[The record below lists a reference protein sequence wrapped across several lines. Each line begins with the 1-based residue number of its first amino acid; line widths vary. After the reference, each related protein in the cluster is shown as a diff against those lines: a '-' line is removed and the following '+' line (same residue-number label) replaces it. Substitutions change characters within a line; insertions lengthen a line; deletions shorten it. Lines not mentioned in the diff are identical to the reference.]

1 MEAFKVYLAA
11 VVTTVVAIAG
21 PFAFTSYV
29 GRNAPRFHLGAARC
43 GHRVDA
49 SNTGRGTT
57 VLKYD
62 ITLGEYVITP
72 QERMEQLV
80 ERIKKRLIKIDRL
93 NDIKGVRS
101 GSISADIGVE
111 MALLSDDRAEL
122 RAVQKELGIHVAA

>member
-1 MEAFKVYLAA
+1 M
-11 VVTTVVAIAG
+11 
-21 PFAFTSYV
+21 
-29 GRNAPRFHLGAARC
+29 
-43 GHRVDA
+43 DA

-62 ITLGEYVITP
+62 ITTGEYVITP

-93 NDIKGVRS
+93 NDIKVVRS
-101 GSISADIGVE
+101 GSVSADIGME

-122 RAVQKELGIHVAA
+122 RQMQKELGIHVTA

>member
-1 MEAFKVYLAA
+1 VAA
-11 VVTTVVAIAG
+11 NI
-21 PFAFTSYV
+21 S
-29 GRNAPRFHLGAARC
+29 R
-43 GHRVDA
+43 
-49 SNTGRGTT
+49 RGTT

-72 QERMEQLV
+72 QERMDMLV

-101 GSISADIGVE
+101 GSVSADIGME

-122 RAVQKELGIHVAA
+122 RAVQKELGIHVTA

>member
-1 MEAFKVYLAA
+1 M
-11 VVTTVVAIAG
+11 
-21 PFAFTSYV
+21 
-29 GRNAPRFHLGAARC
+29 
-43 GHRVDA
+43 
-49 SNTGRGTT
+49 
-57 VLKYD
+57 KYD

-101 GSISADIGVE
+101 GSVSADIGVE

-122 RAVQKELGIHVAA
+122 RAVQKELGINVTA

>member
-1 MEAFKVYLAA
+1 
-11 VVTTVVAIAG
+11 
-21 PFAFTSYV
+21 
-29 GRNAPRFHLGAARC
+29 
-43 GHRVDA
+43 VDA

-57 VLKYD
+57 VLTYD
-62 ITLGEYVITP
+62 ITTGEYVITP

-80 ERIKKRLIKIDRL
+80 DRIKKRLIKIDRL

-122 RAVQKELGIHVAA
+122 RELQKVMGIDVTA

>member
-1 MEAFKVYLAA
+1 
-11 VVTTVVAIAG
+11 
-21 PFAFTSYV
+21 
-29 GRNAPRFHLGAARC
+29 
-43 GHRVDA
+43 VDA

-72 QERMEQLV
+72 QERMDMLV

-101 GSISADIGVE
+101 GSVSADIGME

-122 RAVQKELGIHVAA
+122 RQMQKELGIHVTA

>member
-1 MEAFKVYLAA
+1 MDKL
-11 VVTTVVAIAG
+11 
-21 PFAFTSYV
+21 
-29 GRNAPRFHLGAARC
+29 
-43 GHRVDA
+43 
-49 SNTGRGTT
+49 
-57 VLKYD
+57 
-62 ITLGEYVITP
+62 TLEYVITP

-122 RAVQKELGIHVAA
+122 RELQKVMGIDVTA

>member
-1 MEAFKVYLAA
+1 M
-11 VVTTVVAIAG
+11 
-21 PFAFTSYV
+21 
-29 GRNAPRFHLGAARC
+29 
-43 GHRVDA
+43 DA

-62 ITLGEYVITP
+62 ITTGEYVITP

-101 GSISADIGVE
+101 GSVSADIGME

-122 RAVQKELGIHVAA
+122 RQMQKELGIHVTA

>member
-1 MEAFKVYLAA
+1 M
-11 VVTTVVAIAG
+11 
-21 PFAFTSYV
+21 
-29 GRNAPRFHLGAARC
+29 
-43 GHRVDA
+43 DA

-62 ITLGEYVITP
+62 ITTGEYVITP

-101 GSISADIGVE
+101 GSVSADIGME
-111 MALLSDDRAEL
+111 MALLADDRKEL